1 MFSSLNFERNTNQC
15 LGMLLIKVYD
25 SLAFASST
33 PLASLYLTQIFDALL
48 DVSDAEAIGHL
59 DARAPIHQKVD
70 GKMSITRLV
79 TLALQHRFEGSRIG

>member
-25 SLAFASST
+25 SLTFAARTS
-33 PLASLYLTQIFDALL
+33 LASLYLTEVLNALL

-59 DARAPIHQKVD
+59 DARAPIHQKVN
-70 GKMSITRLV
+70 GKVSITRLV
-79 TLALQHRFEGSRIG
+79 ALAL

>member
-25 SLAFASST
+25 SLTFSART

-48 DVSDAEAIGHL
+48 DVSDAEAICHL
-59 DARAPIHQKVD
+59 DARAPIHQKVN
-70 GKMSITRLV
+70 GKVSITRLV
-79 TLALQHRFEGSRIG
+79 TFAL